1 MTNLCSL
8 SRARLNVAGLI
19 VAAGAAVVCGVFEYY
34 VAAMAIQGVVMVFA
48 GLALFRISQTRRLLG
63 EASDVCRRIADGD
76 FEARILGIPDD
87 GRTGTLLRAINDMID
102 DCDAFVREATAA
114 MTAMHHN
121 KYFRRILPGGLHGAL
136 LHGAGA
142 INTAAE
148 NIERRIKSFEG
159 RTAELEA
166 TTSAIVTALDQG
178 SAEMKDTAGTLTV
191 GASSAREQLASV
203 AAASEQAAANMQSV
217 ASATSELT
225 SSASGVRAE
234 IDRSAEIVAR
244 AVSSVGEATGNV
256 DALKQVANNIGEM
269 VKAIEAIASQTN
281 LLALNATI
289 EAARAGDAGRG
300 FAVVAHE
307 VKALA
312 SQTAQFTGEI
322 EAQVGQVHGAAG
334 AVSSSIGEIGTVIAE
349 IDSITRQVAGA
360 AGAQSQSTA
369 EIARNIDEAFAV
381 VREISETIHVLAG
394 NAEDNE
400 RAAASTMTTSAQLSS
415 QSEQLAQQ
423 INGYLGQV
431 RKELVEQRA
440 A

>member
-8 SRARLNVAGLI
+8 SKARLDVAGLI
-19 VAAGAAVVCGVFEYY
+19 VAAGAAMLCGVFDYY
-34 VAAMAIQGVVMVFA
+34 VAAMVIQGVVMAFA
-48 GLALFRISQTRRLLG
+48 GMALFRMSQTHRLLG
-63 EASDVCRRIADGD
+63 EAGAVCRRVAGGD

-87 GRTGTLLRAINDMID
+87 GRTGKLLYAINDMID

-142 INTAAE
+142 INTAAG
-148 NIERRIKSFEG
+148 NIESRIRSFEG

-178 SAEMKDTAGTLTV
+178 SAEMKTTAGTLTV
-191 GASSAREQLASV
+191 GASSARERLASV
-203 AAASEQAAANMQSV
+203 AAASEQASANMQSV

-225 SSASGVRAE
+225 SSAGGVRTE
-234 IDRSAEIVAR
+234 IERSAAIVAR
-244 AVSSVGEATGNV
+244 AVSSVGEASNNV
-256 DALKQVANNIGEM
+256 DALQQVANNIGEM
-269 VKAIEAIASQTN
+269 VRAIQAIASQTN

-312 SQTAQFTGEI
+312 SQTAQFTDQI
-322 EAQVGQVHGAAG
+322 ETQVGQVHGAAG
-334 AVSSSIGEIGTVIAE
+334 AVSHSIGEIGSVIAE
-349 IDSITRQVAGA
+349 IDSITRQVADA

-381 VREISETIHVLAG
+381 VREISDTIHVLAG
-394 NAEDNE
+394 NAADNE
-400 RAAASTMTTSAQLSS
+400 RAAASTMTTSAELSS
-415 QSEQLAQQ
+415 QSEQLTEQ
-423 INGYLGQV
+423 ISSYLGQV

-440 A
+440 I

>member
-1 MTNLCSL
+1 MTNSCSL
-8 SRARLNVAGLI
+8 SKARLDVAGLI
-19 VAAGAAVVCGVFEYY
+19 VAAGAAMLCGVFDYY
-34 VAAMAIQGVVMVFA
+34 VAAMVIQGVVMAFA
-48 GLALFRISQTRRLLG
+48 GMALFRMTQTHRLLG
-63 EASDVCRRIADGD
+63 EAGAVCRRVAGGD

-87 GRTGTLLRAINDMID
+87 GRTGKLLYAINDMID

-142 INTAAE
+142 INTAAG
-148 NIERRIKSFEG
+148 NIESRIRSFEG

-178 SAEMKDTAGTLTV
+178 SAEMKTTAGTLTV
-191 GASSAREQLASV
+191 GASSARERLASV
-203 AAASEQAAANMQSV
+203 AAASDQASANMQSV

-225 SSASGVRAE
+225 SSAGGVRTE
-234 IDRSAEIVAR
+234 IERSAAIVAR
-244 AVSSVGEATGNV
+244 AVSSVGEAGNNV
-256 DALKQVANNIGEM
+256 DELQQVANNIGEM
-269 VKAIEAIASQTN
+269 VRAIQAIASQTN

-312 SQTAQFTGEI
+312 SQTAQFTDQI
-322 EAQVGQVHGAAG
+322 ETQVGQVHGAAG
-334 AVSSSIGEIGTVIAE
+334 AVSHSIGEIGSVIAE
-349 IDSITRQVAGA
+349 IDSITRQVADA
-360 AGAQSQSTA
+360 AGVQSQSTA
-369 EIARNIDEAFAV
+369 AIARNIDEAFAV
-381 VREISETIHVLAG
+381 VREISDTIHVLAG
-394 NAEDNE
+394 NAADNE
-400 RAAASTMTTSAQLSS
+400 RAAASTMTTSAELSS
-415 QSEQLAQQ
+415 QSEQLTEQ
-423 INGYLGQV
+423 ISSYLGQV

-440 A
+440 V

>member
-8 SRARLNVAGLI
+8 SKARLDVAGLI
-19 VAAGAAVVCGVFEYY
+19 VAAAAALICGAFESY
-34 VAAMAIQGVVMVFA
+34 VAAMAIQAVVLVLA
-48 GLALFRISQTRRLLG
+48 GMALFRMFQTQRLLG
-63 EASDVCRRIADGD
+63 EASAVCRRIAKGD

-87 GRTGTLLRAINDMID
+87 GRTGTLLHAINDMID

-121 KYFRRILPGGLHGAL
+121 KYFRRILPSGLHGAL

-142 INTAAE
+142 INAAAG
-148 NIERRIKSFEG
+148 NIESRIKSFEG
-159 RTAELEA
+159 RTAELEES
-166 TTSAIVTALDQG
+166 TGAIVTALDQG
-178 SAEMKDTAGTLTV
+178 SAQMKDTAGSLTV
-191 GASSAREQLASV
+191 GASSARERLASV

-225 SSASGVRAE
+225 SSAGGVRSE
-234 IDRSAEIVAR
+234 IERSAAIVAR
-244 AVSSVGEATGNV
+244 AVSSVGEASGSV
-256 DALKQVANNIGEM
+256 DALQQVANNIGEM
-269 VKAIEAIASQTN
+269 VKAIQAIASQTN

-312 SQTAQFTGEI
+312 SQTAQFTDQI
-322 EAQVGQVHGAAG
+322 ETQVGQVHGAAG
-334 AVSSSIGEIGTVIAE
+334 AVSHSIGEIGTVIAE

-381 VREISETIHVLAG
+381 VREISDTIHVLAG

-400 RAAASTMTTSAQLSS
+400 RAAASTMTTSAELSS

>member
-1 MTNLCSL
+1 
-8 SRARLNVAGLI
+8 LI
-19 VAAGAAVVCGVFEYY
+19 VAAGTAAACGALGYC
-34 VAAMAIQGVVMVFA
+34 VAAMMIQAAVLAFA
-48 GLALFRISQTRRLLG
+48 GLALFRIGQTRRLLG

-76 FEARILGIPDD
+76 FEARILGIRDD
-87 GRTGTLLRAINDMID
+87 GRTGTLLRSINDMID

-142 INTAAE
+142 INAAAE

-166 TTSAIVTALDQG
+166 TTSAIVTALDHG
-178 SAEMKDTAGTLTV
+178 SAQMKDTAGTLTT
-191 GASSAREQLASV
+191 GASSARERLASV
-203 AAASEQAAANMQSV
+203 AASSEQATANMQSV

-225 SSASGVRAE
+225 SSASGVRTE
-234 IDRSAEIVAR
+234 IERSAAIVAR
-244 AVSSVGEATGNV
+244 AVGSVGEANGSV
-256 DALKQVANNIGEM
+256 DALQQVANNIGEM
-269 VKAIEAIASQTN
+269 VKAIQAIASQTN

-334 AVSSSIGEIGTVIAE
+334 AVGHSIGEIGTVIAE
-349 IDSITRQVAGA
+349 IDRITRQVAGA

-369 EIARNIDEAFAV
+369 EIARNIEEAFAV

-400 RAAASTMTTSAQLSS
+400 RAATSTMTTSAQLSL

-423 INGYLGQV
+423 INGYLGLV

-440 A
+440 T